1 MLHFSR
7 LAHLHTHRSIV
18 QEITPEQDIF
28 IVGGA
33 IRDLLLGISETVTDI
48 DLTGAGDPEQWWE
61 CMQLPEAGRSR
72 FRTEKFGTMT
82 LVHKE
87 ALPEVCYEITPF
99 REETGYADNRHPEA
113 IVRSHDLLA
122 DSKRRDF
129 TINALYRTV
138 LPNYEPI
145 SLEPLHL
152 KDDKQLLTTLK
163 QHG

>member
-1 MLHFSR
+1 MLDFSR

-18 QEITPEQDIF
+18 QQITPEQDVF

-48 DLTGAGDPEQWWE
+48 DLTGSENPEQWWE
-61 CMQLPEAGRSR
+61 CMQIPETGRSR

-82 LVHKE
+82 LVYKDT
-87 ALPEVCYEITPF
+87 LPEVCYEITPF
-99 REETGYADNRHPEA
+99 REESGYADNRHPEE
-113 IVRSHDLLA
+113 IVWSHDLLA

-138 LPNYEPI
+138 STTYQPIPQEPT
-145 SLEPLHL
+145 HL
-152 KDDKQLLTTLK
+152 KDDKQLLTVLK
-163 QHG
+163 QQG